1 MQASITCQ
9 PSSLVSRP
17 SPAFLPLGRFRFV
30 FSLCFHLFCDVF
42 SLFFLFF
49 LEILFF
55 IFCFISQEKRVLM
68 RASSADLPR

>member
-17 SPAFLPLGRFRFV
+17 SPAFLPLGGSASYFHCVSIFFV
-30 FSLCFHLFCDVF
+30 MCVA
-42 SLFFLFF
+42 LFFLFF